1 MSKQKKIALSSL
13 MVALLLVGT
22 LGTVALAG
30 TGNRSY
36 CAISTSYEVKY
47 GSKVTMSDRVTI
59 TVKNMASST
68 GVARGV
74 LQNANGV
81 AEGTYVEAAI
91 GGTKVGYRTVTN
103 NQYRIALFGYKKVNG
118 TGSAYN

>member
-36 CAISTSYEVKY
+36 CSVSTSYQVKY
-47 GSKVTMSDRVTI
+47 GSTVSMNGTVSI
-59 TVKNMASST
+59 TVQNMASST

-74 LQNANGV
+74 LQNSHGV
-81 AEGTYVEAAI
+81 AEGSPVEASI
-91 GGTKVGYRTVTN
+91 GRTARGSESVTSS
-103 NQYRIALFGYKKVNG
+103 QYRIALFGYYKANA

>member
-22 LGTVALAG
+22 LGIVALAG

-36 CAISTSYEVKY
+36 CSISPSYEVKY
-47 GSKVTMSDRVTI
+47 GSLVTMSGGVSI
-59 TVKNMASST
+59 TVNNMASST

-81 AEGTYVEAAI
+81 AEYGYWEAGI
-91 GGTKVGYRTVTN
+91 GGTKRGSTTVSN
-103 NQYRIALFGYKKVNG
+103 SKYRIALFGYHKVNG
-118 TGSAYN
+118 TASAYN

>member
-22 LGTVALAG
+22 LGIVALAG

-36 CAISTSYEVKY
+36 CSISPSYEVKY
-47 GSKVTMSDRVTI
+47 GSLVTMSGGVSI
-59 TVKNMASST
+59 TVNNMASST

-81 AEGTYVEAAI
+81 AEGDPVVASI
-91 GGTKVGYRTVTN
+91 GKTAKGSESVTS
-103 NQYRIALFGYKKVNG
+103 NQYRIALFGYKKASG